1 MTLPRK
7 KILDTAIACYG
18 IEHQRTKC
26 IEELSELT
34 KELCKDAIS
43 DGDKHRIA
51 DEIADVLITV
61 EQMIR
66 HYGIEQIVNSRITFK
81 LDRLAKK
88 LNMTNEEE

>member
-1 MTLPRK
+1 MNRQ
-7 KILDTAIACYG
+7 KIIDTAIACFG

-34 KELCKDAIS
+34 KELCKDAIG
-43 DGDKHRIA
+43 DGDKYRIA

-66 HYGIEQIVNSRITFK
+66 HYWIEQIVNSRITFK
-81 LDRLAKK
+81 LDRLART
-88 LNMTNEEE
+88 LSMTNEEE

>member
-1 MTLPRK
+1 MNK
-7 KILDTAIACYG
+7 KEIIDAALTHFG
-18 IEHQRTKC
+18 IEHQRVKC

-34 KELCKDAIS
+34 KELCKDAIG

-81 LDRLAKK
+81 LDRLRKRLDAEDNK
-88 LNMTNEEE
+88 